1 MSEVLVLVDHADGQ
15 VRKSTLELLTFA
27 RRIGTPVAVFV
38 GDAAAGEAAAPALG
52 EHGAEKVLVASDPA
66 YGEYL
71 VAVVVPNDSCCYMN
85 CFHRMRSYPNN
96 RSKAIVHDAASR
108 ICR

>member
-1 MSEVLVLVDHADGQ
+1 MSEVLVLVDHADGK
-15 VRKSTLELLTFA
+15 VRKSTLELLAFA

-38 GDAAAGEAAAPALG
+38 GDAAAGEAAATTLG

-71 VAVVVPNDSCCYMN
+71 VAAHAELLAALVQERQPAAV
-85 CFHRMRSYPNN
+85 
-96 RSKAIVHDAASR
+96 IVTAGA
-108 ICR
+108 